1 MRDATFAGETA
12 ARRTRR
18 LAQEAAAAAE
28 AEAEVEAA
36 RERALEEEV
45 ERQSQQPPLTTYD
58 WNQHVS
64 TGLTPAVKYLFQ
76 RLKEGGDRYDLVQ
89 FYDGAKVFDPNYA
102 TKITNNDAN
111 KLIEKLGIYPKI
123 GDGDNLLQ
131 LKKSWKACKTHSQ
144 RNISS
149 LENDG
154 DILSWHYAVY
164 LGLDKEMEVDRKKT
178 NVGIAVM
185 KMVVVSVIKTYVFG
199 LRWHV
204 WWH

>member
-1 MRDATFAGETA
+1 M
-12 ARRTRR
+12 
-18 LAQEAAAAAE
+18 
-28 AEAEVEAA
+28 
-36 RERALEEEV
+36 
-45 ERQSQQPPLTTYD
+45 
-58 WNQHVS
+58 S

-131 LKKSWKACKTHSQ
+131 LKKSWKAYKTHAQ

-164 LGLDKEMEVDRKKT
+164 LGLDEEMEVDKKK
-178 NVGIAVM
+178 NKCRYCGNENGCCKCNKNLRVWFEMACLVALVM
-185 KMVVVSVIKTYVFG
+185 PSSAASERVFSLLNNLFCDRQVSLLSDAIYASLYLSYNERVV
-199 LRWHV
+199 
-204 WWH
+204 